1 VCVTFAAVLNL
12 KFQDKTDSTEQKVNR
27 AFSYV
32 ILIFYSLGYLV
43 FIYVFNRRKRLSLKL
58 PEERRRF
65 DSIYMSVELEK
76 KWALPLVSFSLL
88 RKFVIIYTAVN
99 LENNTM

>member
-1 VCVTFAAVLNL
+1 MCVTFAAVLNL

-43 FIYVFNRRKRLSLKL
+43 FIYVFNRRKRL
-58 PEERRRF
+58 
-65 DSIYMSVELEK
+65 
-76 KWALPLVSFSLL
+76 
-88 RKFVIIYTAVN
+88 
-99 LENNTM
+99 